1 MTTLDINGL
10 PRTHFVTWTEA
21 GEDRAT
27 VPMTRAEAARVYW
40 GLFLR
45 AARHAGSG
53 TGTPVTGIEVRE
65 AIGDG
70 D

>member
-10 PRTHFVTWTEA
+10 PRTHVVTWTEEA
-21 GEDRAT
+21 ESRAT
-27 VPMTRAEAARVYW
+27 VPMTRAEAARVYG

-45 AARHAGSG
+45 AVRHAGSG
-53 TGTPVTGIEVRE
+53 TGTPVTGIEIKE
-65 AIGDG
+65 AAGDG